1 MMTKQDDGRRNEM
14 QVIDMESI
22 IPKDH
27 LVRKVDAVID
37 FEFVRPMVKDLY
49 CEDNGRPSIDPVVLI
64 KIVFI
69 QFLFGIRSMRQTI
82 KEIEVNIAYRWFL
95 GLGVTDPVPHFSTFG
110 KNYVRR
116 FAESKIFER
125 IFKMILEQLI
135 QQGFIKEETVFVD
148 STHIKAY
155 ANKRNVHNEVL
166 EVPFNK
172 YVTAL
177 HDEINQERIAEGSKA
192 IDFTATKKVAVSDVD
207 PDSGMFHKGEKEKQ
221 LAYAVQTA
229 VDEHGWVV
237 GCETTPGSTN
247 DNNAAMG
254 FLDKLTEEHPKV
266 SAAVMDAG
274 YTSPVLHDL
283 LLNKGVAPV
292 VPYAKPKGTKLVN
305 PETEETEERYSKQS
319 YRYQEDGNYFI
330 CPWLK
335 KLMYKG
341 IDSQGYKLYKTSK
354 KDCMNCPFKY
364 KCTNCDT
371 KSLVIH
377 LLEYTKKIVREI
389 RLSDWGREL
398 YPKRKFT
405 VERAFALGKISNC
418 LGFTLVRGL
427 PKNRDR
433 NLIVFAAANIK
444 KLALLIAQFKG
455 EFVRIGTRIALIFHK
470 KTDRIQY
477 KRNPVLGIAS

>member
-1 MMTKQDDGRRNEM
+1 MTKQEDGRRNEM

-27 LVRKVDAVID
+27 LVRKIDDVID
-37 FEFVRPMVKDLY
+37 FEFIREMVKDLY

-82 KEIEVNIAYRWFL
+82 REIEVNVAYRWFL
-95 GLGVTDPVPHFSTFG
+95 GLGITDPVPHFSTFG

-116 FAESKIFER
+116 FAEGKVFEKIFKV
-125 IFKMILEQLI
+125 IYEQLVR
-135 QQGFIKEETVFVD
+135 QGFVKEETIFVD

-155 ANKRNVHNEVL
+155 ANKRNVHNEYLNVDY
-166 EVPFNK
+166 NK
-172 YVTAL
+172 YVRAL
-177 HDEINQERIAEGSKA
+177 HEEINEERTKEGKPA
-192 IDFTATKKVAVSDVD
+192 IDFAATKQVAVSEVD
-207 PDSGMFHKGEKEKQ
+207 PESGIFHKGEKEKQ

-237 GCETTPGSTN
+237 GCETTAGSQN
-247 DNNAAMG
+247 DNNAAMP
-254 FLDKLTEEHPKV
+254 FLDKLTEEHPAVK
-266 SAAVMDAG
+266 AAVMDAG

-283 LLNKGVAPV
+283 LLNKGIAPV
-292 VPYAKPKGTKLVN
+292 VPYAKPKGKKFID
-305 PETEETEERYSKQS
+305 ETTGETDERLSKQFFK
-319 YRYQEDGNYFI
+319 YQEDGNYFI

-354 KDCMNCPFKY
+354 RDCMNCPYKY
-364 KCTNCDT
+364 KCTSGDT
-371 KSLVIH
+371 KSLSIH
-377 LLEYTKKIVREI
+377 FLEYTKKIVREI
-389 RLSDWGREL
+389 RLSDWGREV

-405 VERAFALGKISNC
+405 VERTFAQGKMSHC

-427 PKNRDR
+427 RKNQDR

-444 KLALLIAQFKG
+444 KLALLVAQFKG
-455 EFVRIGTRIALIFHK
+455 EFTRIGAVITSVFRIMIL
-470 KTDRIQY
+470 RIQK
-477 KRNPVLGIAS
+477 KRNPVFGIAS

>member
-1 MMTKQDDGRRNEM
+1 MTKQDDGRRNEM
-14 QVIDMESI
+14 QVIDMGSL

-116 FAESKIFER
+116 FAESKVFEK
-125 IFKMILEQLI
+125 IFKLILEQLI
-135 QQGFIKEETVFVD
+135 EKGFVKEETIFVD

-155 ANKRNVHNEVL
+155 ANKRNVHNEYLNVDY
-166 EVPFNK
+166 NK
-172 YVTAL
+172 YVMAL
-177 HDEINQERIAEGSKA
+177 HEEINEIRVAENHEP

-207 PDSGMFHKGEKEKQ
+207 PDAGMFHKGEKERQ

-237 GCETTPGSTN
+237 GCETTSGSTN
-247 DNNAAMG
+247 DNNAAMS
-254 FLDKLTEEHPKV
+254 FLDELKEEHPNV
-266 SAAVMDAG
+266 TAAVMDAG

-283 LLNKGVAPV
+283 LLNKGIAPV
-292 VPYAKPKGTKLVN
+292 VPYARPNGTKLVN
-305 PETEETEERYSKQS
+305 PETGETEMRYSRES
-319 YRYQEDGNYFI
+319 FHYQEDGNYFI

-341 IDSQGYKLYKTSK
+341 IDSQGYRLYKTSK
-354 KDCMNCPFKY
+354 KDCMNCPHKY
-364 KCTNCDT
+364 KCTNSDT
-371 KSLVIH
+371 KSISLH
-377 LLEYTKKIVREI
+377 FLEYTKKIVREI

-427 PKNRDR
+427 SKNRDR

-455 EFVRIGTRIALIFHK
+455 EFTRIGTRIVSIFNK
-470 KTDRIQY
+470 IGVRILK
-477 KRNPVLGIAS
+477 KRNPVFGIAS